1 VQDGGAVVPVA
12 LPPAGIVTALA
23 PDLPRVIGR
32 DATAPQDSEPQE
44 PQEPVPANLAA
55 AVQTELA
62 RLGCYR
68 ARVDGL
74 WGPQSSRALMRFL
87 VEKDLPADSLDPT
100 ETVWRAAR
108 AQETVI
114 CEAPPPVVAA
124 RATPSRPA
132 AAPQP
137 TAPRQAAPVRTPSR
151 TAPAPQS
158 AAPQINNRL
167 RTGVFR

>member
-1 VQDGGAVVPVA
+1 
-12 LPPAGIVTALA
+12 
-23 PDLPRVIGR
+23 
-32 DATAPQDSEPQE
+32 
-44 PQEPVPANLAA
+44 VPANLAA

-87 VEKDLPADSLDPT
+87 VEKDLPAESLDPT
-100 ETVWRAAR
+100 EAAWRAAR

-132 AAPQP
+132 AAATPQP
-137 TAPRQAAPVRTPSR
+137 TAPRQAAPARTPSR
-151 TAPAPQS
+151 IAPAPQQ

-167 RTGVFR
+167 RSGVFR